1 MGKIVIEPDEKK
13 ESPKAPAALRKRAQD
28 IRAEAEIKQAAGDQ
42 EGARQLRAKA
52 YAMETEADEME
63 KKLADIAAKEAE
75 EAEATKETEEAAEG
89 KKARRKWNRFRF
101 ADG

>member
-1 MGKIVIEPDEKK
+1 MGKKK

-75 EAEATKETEEAAEG
+75 ATKETEEAAEVKSP
-89 KKARRKWNRFRF
+89 KKRNPISIR
-101 ADG
+101 